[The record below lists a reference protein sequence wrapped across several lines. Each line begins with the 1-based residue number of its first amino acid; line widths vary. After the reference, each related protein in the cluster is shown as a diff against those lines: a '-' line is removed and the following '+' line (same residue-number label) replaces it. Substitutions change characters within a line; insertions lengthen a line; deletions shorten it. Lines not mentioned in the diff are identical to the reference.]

1 MVLKRDFDFDTA
13 DMFMI
18 RDKIR
23 SEFEKGYIYTEQLI
37 KTKMSR
43 LSLRG
48 KRKTS
53 QAGKKKVSKGSS
65 HRTIVNPDA
74 KTCWLNSYLQLILT
88 AMDHKEE

>member
-48 KRKTS
+48 KRKIS
-53 QAGKKKVSKGSS
+53 QAGKKKVTKGS
-65 HRTIVNPDA
+65 R
-74 KTCWLNSYLQLILT
+74 LISVGHL
-88 AMDHKEE
+88 